1 MPCVTAPRS
10 RASTRPEPF
19 HLRFGIHFVP
29 TLDPAEKSAAHYFD
43 ECLDLCR
50 RADELGFHSAK
61 ITEHYLFP
69 YGGYCPDPVAFLS
82 AAAQHTTRLRL
93 VTGGLVPA
101 FSHPIAVAGKLAMLD
116 NLSHG
121 RLDAGF
127 SPGFLPDEFDV
138 FQIPL
143 EESRW
148 RFEEGVGA
156 VKWLWQSQ
164 EASWSGRFHTFG
176 PVRLLPR
183 PFQLPHPP
191 IWIMATFTPALF
203 EWSGRQGYN
212 IMVVPYIS
220 THENSANLVNIYRRA
235 WRDAAHAPGVEQVQ
249 LSFHC
254 YVAEDG
260 EQARREAK
268 KYFEDYTGKL
278 LHAAEAWSMRKVD
291 QYPGYENIV
300 RAIQTNSY
308 EHVLERTMA
317 LIGSPQDV
325 IQQLEIVRAW
335 YGKHEATLQFN
346 FGNMPFERARHSLEL
361 FAQQVMPHFADS
373 SAALSS

>member
-1 MPCVTAPRS
+1 M
-10 RASTRPEPF
+10 
-19 HLRFGIHFVP
+19 RFGIHFVP

-61 ITEHYLFP
+61 ITEHFLFA
-69 YGGYCPDPVAFLS
+69 YGGYCPDPVTFLA
-82 AAAQHTTRLRL
+82 AAAQSARRLRL

-101 FSHPIAVAGKLAMLD
+101 FSHPVAIAGRLAMLD

-127 SPGFLPDEFDV
+127 APGFLPEEFDV
-138 FQIPL
+138 FQIPM

-148 RFEEGVGA
+148 RFEDGVDA

-176 PVRLLPR
+176 PIRLLPR
-183 PFQLPHPP
+183 PFQQPHPP

-212 IMVVPYIS
+212 IMVVPYLS

-235 WRDAAHAPGVEQVQ
+235 WRDAAHQPGSEQVQ

-254 YVAEDG
+254 YLADDG
-260 EQARREAK
+260 DQARREAK
-268 KYFEDYTGKL
+268 RYFEDYSGKL
-278 LHAAEAWSMRKVD
+278 LHAASAWSTRKVG
-291 QYPGYENIV
+291 QYPGYENIA
-300 RAIQTNSY
+300 RAIQANTY
-308 EHVLERTMA
+308 EQVLRRTMG
-317 LIGSPQDV
+317 LIGSPDEVAQQ
-325 IQQLEIVRAW
+325 IQLVRST
-335 YGKHEATLQFN
+335 YGEHEATLQFN
-346 FGNMPFERARHSLEL
+346 FGNMPFERSRRSLEL
-361 FAQQVMPHFADS
+361 FAERVIPRFATTTPQAQS
-373 SAALSS
+373 RPSTS